1 MILKGDFVDVTAV
14 LIDKYFSGK
23 NQIGVLVYIGGF
35 VEILKRS
42 FFISQSNFR
51 EGLGPFFSNLPDNN
65 VPPTDMSETKSLADT
80 VKIFSIR
87 Q

>member
-51 EGLGPFFSNLPDNN
+51 EGLGPFLRNLPG
-65 VPPTDMSETKSLADT
+65 
-80 VKIFSIR
+80 
-87 Q
+87 

>member
-35 VEILKRS
+35 EIGRAS
-42 FFISQSNFR
+42 CR
-51 EGLGPFFSNLPDNN
+51 ER
-65 VPPTDMSETKSLADT
+65 V
-80 VKIFSIR
+80 
-87 Q
+87 

>member
-51 EGLGPFFSNLPDNN
+51 EGLGPFFSNL
-65 VPPTDMSETKSLADT
+65 SG
-80 VKIFSIR
+80 
-87 Q
+87 